1 MLYLKRC
8 MALIAMIFVSPL
20 FAADEQ
26 LGEGMVNP
34 GYVDRPAWFKQS
46 FLDIREDV
54 AEASSES
61 KRVMLY
67 FYQDGCPYC
76 ERLVRVNFAQHEI
89 VEKTRSGFEAI
100 AINLWGDRE
109 VTGLKGEVTTE
120 KQFAKSLRVQFTPTL
135 LFLDEQGKVAL
146 RVNGFYPPHK
156 MVAAL
161 DYVAGKHE
169 SAGSF
174 RDYYAR
180 LAPKPASGKLH
191 REPGYLQ
198 PTLDLRRKAGAK
210 PLLVFFEQKQCATCD
225 ELHGDTLKRKPL
237 QQAMAYFDVALVDI
251 WSNDPLIT
259 PDGKR
264 TTARNWAKQMNVQF
278 TPSLLFFDSTGSET
292 FRTEA
297 YLRAF
302 HVESAMLYVSSGAYN
317 SEPEFQRFVQ
327 GRADQLHEQG
337 IEVDL
342 WK

>member
-1 MLYLKRC
+1 M
-8 MALIAMIFVSPL
+8 
-20 FAADEQ
+20 
-26 LGEGMVNP
+26 
-34 GYVDRPAWFKQS
+34 
-46 FLDIREDV
+46 
-54 AEASSES
+54 
-61 KRVMLY
+61 
-67 FYQDGCPYC
+67 
-76 ERLVRVNFAQHEI
+76 
-89 VEKTRSGFEAI
+89 
-100 AINLWGDRE
+100 
-109 VTGLKGEVTTE
+109 
-120 KQFAKSLRVQFTPTL
+120 
-135 LFLDEQGKVAL
+135 
-146 RVNGFYPPHK
+146 
-156 MVAAL
+156 
-161 DYVAGKHE
+161 
-169 SAGSF
+169 
-174 RDYYAR
+174 
-180 LAPKPASGKLH
+180 
-191 REPGYLQ
+191 
-198 PTLDLRRKAGAK
+198 
-210 PLLVFFEQKQCATCD
+210 
-225 ELHGDTLKRKPL
+225 HGDTLKRKPL